1 MPRYEL
7 LFEEL
12 RKLTPVYDD
21 PIAYASIS
29 ELQEQL
35 KIICTR
41 TNAAKDDPARAQR
54 LEATTL
60 IGNRLSCSGQVPKSI
75 FLQLLGQVTLCGCL
89 HIAYRAKDKI
99 KGCYVI
105 CILFNA
111 NLLLAVEDDRSMYSI
126 LAAVSLAN
134 ATIQETDNY
143 KGLQCHT
150 APHSWK
156 IVFEQS
162 AKMFELILT
171 ACSAIEADVWR
182 NAIASGIERTSRAI
196 AEGRLPTPVLELQ
209 SPLTMTMRS
218 VGKAFGKPGSFVRRM
233 SVHRSA
239 TVGPTTDLN
248 QVIIKNTQAVKEVQ
262 DNHSQ
267 DSLQIPRSQSLATP
281 SHVQT
286 LSPRRADRYRLE
298 TVLADVWSR
307 DLLPYPGMMRRSDPI
322 RAGANHVIR
331 KFSMASITSNFSS
344 SKRTPSYTS
353 VSSSWRREDVG
364 PSRAAKSSRRDSFTT
379 ASSRSTR
386 PLPHP
391 VSFHTAPDK
400 FLSPDFELQDPT
412 KSKKKSALRTFTMT
426 MERPFSPLLSNENKQ
441 SSLRRAQSVRDDT
454 NPPAPSPLPPSLTKD
469 TKRQE
474 PSFYSIV
481 PERVKTPASSQRKE
495 DLVPKSGNE
504 LPVKTPRKSKSRMFR
519 SLFH

>member
-7 LFEEL
+7 LFEDL
-12 RKLTPVYDD
+12 RKFTPVYDG
-21 PIAYASIS
+21 PSAYATIS

-35 KIICTR
+35 KVICTR
-41 TNAAKDDPARAQR
+41 TNAAKDDPMRAKR

-60 IGNRLSCSGQVPKSI
+60 IRNRLSCSGQLPRSSL
-75 FLQLLGQVTLCGCL
+75 LQLLGQVMLCGCL
-89 HIAYRAKDKI
+89 HIAYRGKDKI

-105 CILFNA
+105 CILFEA
-111 NLLLAVEDDRSMYSI
+111 TLLLAVEDEDHSMYSI
-126 LAAVSLAN
+126 LAAISLAN
-134 ATIQETDNY
+134 ATIQETDNH

-156 IVFEQS
+156 LVFEHS

-171 ACSAIEADVWR
+171 GCSATEADVWR
-182 NAIASGIERTSRAI
+182 TAITSATERSSQAV
-196 AEGRLPTPVLELQ
+196 AEGRANVLPLQ

-239 TVGPTTDLN
+239 TVGPTADLN

-267 DSLQIPRSQSLATP
+267 DSLQIPRSQSMATP

-286 LSPRRADRYRLE
+286 LAPRRHDRYRLE
-298 TVLADVWSR
+298 TVLADVWSK

-353 VSSSWRREDVG
+353 VSSWRKEDVA
-364 PSRAAKSSRRDSFTT
+364 PSRAVKSSRRDSFTT

-391 VSFHTAPDK
+391 VSFHTAPDA
-400 FLSPDFELQDPT
+400 FLPADFELQDPT
-412 KSKKKSALRTFTMT
+412 KSKKRSALRTFTLT

-441 SSLRRAQSVRDDT
+441 SSLRRAQSVRDDNT
-454 NPPAPSPLPPSLTKD
+454 PPAPSPVSPSMSKEP
-469 TKRQE
+469 KKQE
-474 PSFYSIV
+474 SSVYSIV
-481 PERVKTPASSQRKE
+481 PERAKTPALSQRRE
-495 DLVPKSGNE
+495 ELVPKSGNE

>member
-1 MPRYEL
+1 M
-7 LFEEL
+7 
-12 RKLTPVYDD
+12 
-21 PIAYASIS
+21 
-29 ELQEQL
+29 
-35 KIICTR
+35 
-41 TNAAKDDPARAQR
+41 RAQR

-60 IGNRLSCSGQVPKSI
+60 IGNRLSCSGQLPKSI
-75 FLQLLGQVTLCGCL
+75 FLQLLGQVVLCGCL
-89 HIAYRAKDKI
+89 HIAYRGKDQI
-99 KGCYVI
+99 GGCYVI
-105 CILFNA
+105 CVLFEA
-111 NLLLAVEDDRSMYSI
+111 TLLLAVEDDDQSMYSI
-126 LAAVSLAN
+126 LAAVPLAN
-134 ATIQETDNY
+134 ATIQEPDNH

-156 IVFEQS
+156 VVFEHG
-162 AKMFELILT
+162 AKMYEIILT
-171 ACSAIEADVWR
+171 ACSAVEADVWR
-182 NAIASGIERTSRAI
+182 TAIGSSIETSSRAV
-196 AEGRLPTPVLELQ
+196 AEGRANVLELQ
-209 SPLTMTMRS
+209 SPLTTAMKS

-281 SHVQT
+281 SHVHT
-286 LSPRRADRYRLE
+286 LAPRRAERYRLE
-298 TVLADVWSR
+298 AVLSDVWSK
-307 DLLPYPGMMRRSDPI
+307 DMLPYPGMMRRSDPI

-331 KFSMASITSNFSS
+331 KFSMASITSNFSY

-353 VSSSWRREDVG
+353 VSSWRKEDVP

-391 VSFHTAPDK
+391 VSFHTAPDA
-400 FLSPDFELQDPT
+400 FLPADFELQDPAKT
-412 KSKKKSALRTFTMT
+412 KKRSALRTFTLT

-441 SSLRRAQSVRDDT
+441 SSLRRAQSVRDD
-454 NPPAPSPLPPSLTKD
+454 NSPPAPSPVPPSLNRAAK
-469 TKRQE
+469 KQE
-474 PSFYSIV
+474 PSVYSIA
-481 PERVKTPASSQRKE
+481 PERARTPALSQRKE
-495 DLVPKSGNE
+495 TLMPKSGNE

-519 SLFH
+519 SLFR